1 VATKHID
8 NDSQTGR
15 KMCSR
20 RNYKKEMRDTAT
32 LSELASFG
40 LARRQG
46 VASRCSG
53 IHQRREGFTKLVA
66 TNFTMLGKD
75 TFCFF
80 NIAKG
85 S

>member
-46 VASRCSG
+46 VAS
-53 IHQRREGFTKLVA
+53 IKRREGFTKLVA